1 MALPTVY
8 VWLYQP
14 SMFSFTNSLCLAL
27 PTLYFWLYQHFILGS
42 TNIWLY
48 QHSSLPTVY
57 ARLYQHSIRDAMY
70 GQVLLYCP
78 KYNGGFRVM
87 NALLALVGA
96 SLAYHLAF
104 GRDFF
109 LPFAQK
115 RQLIM
120 LFLPHFRPFFVF
132 SSKGRS

>member
-1 MALPTVY
+1 MALPTVF
-8 VWLYQP
+8 VSLYQP

-48 QHSSLPTVY
+48 QHSPLRTVY

-78 KYNGGFRVM
+78 KYNGCFRVM

-96 SLAYHLAF
+96 SSAYHLAAINALLPAEGF
-104 GRDFF
+104 GLLQRLFF
-109 LPFAQK
+109 ALRVKKDSLLCFFGPF
-115 RQLIM
+115 
-120 LFLPHFRPFFVF
+120 
-132 SSKGRS
+132 